1 LKLYATHTNFLVL
14 YIFSNPKFYS
24 LFFPYSS
31 LSALTF
37 TDLLNK
43 SSYRYRYCFPLIGER
58 EKGVL
63 LKSLK
68 RATMTT
74 EEVVEQ
80 VEMRLVSTFND
91 TVSEVGN

>member
-1 LKLYATHTNFLVL
+1 M
-14 YIFSNPKFYS
+14 
-24 LFFPYSS
+24 
-31 LSALTF
+31 
-37 TDLLNK
+37 
-43 SSYRYRYCFPLIGER
+43 
-58 EKGVL
+58 L